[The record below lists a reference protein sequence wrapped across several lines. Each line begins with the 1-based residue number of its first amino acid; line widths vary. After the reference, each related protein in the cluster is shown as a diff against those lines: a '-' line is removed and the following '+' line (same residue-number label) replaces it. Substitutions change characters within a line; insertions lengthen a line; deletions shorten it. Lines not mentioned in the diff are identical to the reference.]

1 MASVLKAGW
10 LGATDATCVTISQDT
25 VLYGKRAEVQ
35 RRSVTF
41 LRLPRELVAELG
53 FKHEQLDY
61 RNWVS
66 PVGRGENSTCRETK
80 ISPWSIS
87 LGGRQSMHPLYLGRF
102 SVGQTFT
109 FLDISGGMRDVLA
122 NQHSGVQEE
131 L

>member
-1 MASVLKAGW
+1 M
-10 LGATDATCVTISQDT
+10 
-25 VLYGKRAEVQ
+25 
-35 RRSVTF
+35 
-41 LRLPRELVAELG
+41 AELG
-53 FKHEQLDY
+53 FKREQPDY

-66 PVGRGENSTCRETK
+66 PVGRGENSTCVETK

-87 LGGRQSMHPLYLGRF
+87 LGGRQSTHPLYLGRF